1 MEPVELRRHHVRRRD
16 RGDVGFSLI
25 ELLVVIVIIG
35 LLAAIAVP
43 AFLNT
48 RHRALDATVKHDLR
62 TVATAVEAARTSDG
76 ELPTSAADLS
86 SDAVLSE
93 GTTVDVV
100 VTGTEV
106 CLAGDHSTPPGP
118 THVWVYDTA
127 RGGLVDDVAAGCAGA
142 ATFTLP

>member
-1 MEPVELRRHHVRRRD
+1 MVTVEHRRRAAQRDD
-16 RGDVGFSLI
+16 RAQAGFTLI

-43 AFLNT
+43 AFLST

-62 TVATAVEAARTSDG
+62 TVATAVEAARTVDG
-76 ELPTSAADLS
+76 VLPTSAADVS
-86 SDAVLSE
+86 SDATLSK

-100 VTGTEV
+100 VSGTDV
-106 CLAGDHSTPPGP
+106 CLAGDNTTPPGP
-118 THVWVYDTA
+118 SHVWVYDTA
-127 RGGLVDDVAAGCAGA
+127 RGGLLTDGTSTCPGA